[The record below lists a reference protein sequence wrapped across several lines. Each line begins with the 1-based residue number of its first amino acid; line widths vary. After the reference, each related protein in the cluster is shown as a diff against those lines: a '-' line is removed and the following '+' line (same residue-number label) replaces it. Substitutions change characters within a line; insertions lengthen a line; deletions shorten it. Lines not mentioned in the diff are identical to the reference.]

1 MTENEKKSGQ
11 KLFRGLVDI
20 LGLIRLFTDMYCTH
34 SLSHYKSLNAAVLS
48 FSGDHGQGLLELFG
62 KLQKICIT
70 EKLFIKKNV
79 PESWY
84 QKPKKEK
91 PVDPGLRVIGVG
103 QGASSSEFDMEITSP
118 VSAGTDE
125 RGDHV
130 MANSLDSINQNDARV
145 KNAQMIWHL
154 VNEIPSVIAN
164 LFKGLIK
171 LFWGRKV
178 ADSSLRKS
186 SHGMTHEMAL
196 VIFEDLQYDRIGI

>member
-1 MTENEKKSGQ
+1 
-11 KLFRGLVDI
+11 
-20 LGLIRLFTDMYCTH
+20 
-34 SLSHYKSLNAAVLS
+34 LNAAVLS
-48 FSGDHGQGLLELFG
+48 FSGDNGKGLLTLFG
-62 KLQKICIT
+62 KLQKVCIT

-91 PVDPGLRVIGVG
+91 PADPNLRIIGVG
-103 QGASSSEFDMEITSP
+103 QGVSNPELEMDIVSP
-118 VSAGTDE
+118 ISAGTDG
-125 RGDHV
+125 GDN
-130 MANSLDSINQNDARV
+130 AITSALDSVDKNDPRV

-178 ADSSLRKS
+178 ADSNLRKS
-186 SHGMTHEMAL
+186 AHAMTNEMAL
-196 VIFEDLQYDRIGI
+196 VISDDLSYYKSSN